1 MNTIKAPGV
10 FSTSK
15 NVKSDA
21 EREREVRA
29 HYDAHPGVRFL
40 VDVLTALHASP
51 QPVRTASAFYKKFPA
66 AVVMQALESRP
77 DLRAIV
83 VQALTAGPPSLT
95 RRMSP
100 AVITAQIELLIE
112 TDILVEERVIRAEED
127 RGRSV
132 AELYLK
138 YLNPID
144 LAAYLPPVELWAYE
158 KEGSWWD
165 RATDATRRLMA
176 AEIKSIRRHKI
187 LSDTDLLD
195 AIGDDVLE
203 RDLAP
208 TVRTAMRGAM
218 RRAARDKKHFTDTDV
233 FDCVRTPDG
242 ERDLVDS
249 LVESVPLPHLRVAI
263 GRAAQVLA
271 LEAASLPVPSPV
283 PAPAETDAADV
294 EHEFSLMESLVP
306 PSGEAGG
313 DDAFG

>member
-1 MNTIKAPGV
+1 
-10 FSTSK
+10 
-15 NVKSDA
+15 
-21 EREREVRA
+21 
-29 HYDAHPGVRFL
+29 
-40 VDVLTALHASP
+40 
-51 QPVRTASAFYKKFPA
+51 
-66 AVVMQALESRP
+66 MQALESRP

-100 AVITAQIELLIE
+100 AVITAQIDLLIE
-112 TDILVEERVIRAEED
+112 TDILVEERVIRAEDD

-165 RATDATRRLMA
+165 RTTDATRRLMA